1 MFTTNIRKWGNS
13 QGLYIPKD
21 LLRQLKIAV
30 NDPVSLSVEDDAIV
44 IKRSEGSSIKQKAI
58 DSLKSIREQALTA
71 RSQSSTGSK
80 SQKNNSTD
88 YRKEYEE
95 YLDER
100 YGE

>member
-44 IKRSEGSSIKQKAI
+44 IKRLEGSSIKQKAI

-71 RSQSSTGSK
+71 RSKSSTDSK
-80 SQKNNSTD
+80 SKKSNSTD

-100 YGE
+100 YGK

>member
-21 LLRQLKIAV
+21 LLKQLKIAV

-44 IKRSEGSSIKQKAI
+44 IKRLEGSSIKQKAI

-71 RSQSSTGSK
+71 RSKSSTDSK
-80 SQKNNSTD
+80 SKKSNSTD

-100 YGE
+100 YGK